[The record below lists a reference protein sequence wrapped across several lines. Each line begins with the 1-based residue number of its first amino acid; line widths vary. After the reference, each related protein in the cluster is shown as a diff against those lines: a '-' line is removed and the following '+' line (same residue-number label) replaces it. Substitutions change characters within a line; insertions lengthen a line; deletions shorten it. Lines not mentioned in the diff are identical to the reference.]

1 MARFRDYL
9 KEAEEDDDLGRRR
22 EPLHLDGEGQKST
35 FDIEFH
41 EKELERIAGRMY
53 HAKEAGNMVQYK
65 KFKKDYDAS
74 AKKLEIEKKRQ
85 KQGTDQRDFQFS
97 NTISKFI
104 ATPGQSGRSE
114 YTGQ

>member
-1 MARFRDYL
+1 MTRFCDYI
-9 KEAEEDDDLGRRR
+9 KEREEDDELGRRR
-22 EPLHLDGEGQKST
+22 EPVHLDGHVQKST

-53 HAKEAGNMVQYK
+53 HAKDAGNIVQYN
-65 KFKKDYDAS
+65 KFRK

-85 KQGTDQRDFQFS
+85 KQGADQRDFRFS
-97 NTISKFI
+97 NTIAKFI
-104 ATPGQSGRSE
+104 STPGQSGRTE